1 MGNHLA
7 PILAILFLDIIEN
20 QVIYADLSF
29 YYRYID
35 DCIAPASSSEEAR
48 QIQNHLNKDS
58 SIPYEIELP
67 GEDGFPFL
75 NTKVKVNDSGIVEIG
90 RYTKP
95 ANKGLML
102 NAKSNHPDHIKCAV
116 INNTINT
123 LHFYMLIES
132 CSAFVNGYRQTN
144 YH

>member
-7 PILAILFLDIIEN
+7 PILAILFLDRIEN
-20 QVIYADLSF
+20 QVICADLSF

-58 SIPYEIELP
+58 SIRYEIELP

-75 NTKVKVNDSGIVEIG
+75 NTNELISIEYKEYVKYLGVLIDENLTWKYHIDNIASKISKAIGII
-90 RYTKP
+90 
-95 ANKGLML
+95 
-102 NAKSNHPDHIKCAV
+102 S
-116 INNTINT
+116 
-123 LHFYMLIES
+123 
-132 CSAFVNGYRQTN
+132 
-144 YH
+144 